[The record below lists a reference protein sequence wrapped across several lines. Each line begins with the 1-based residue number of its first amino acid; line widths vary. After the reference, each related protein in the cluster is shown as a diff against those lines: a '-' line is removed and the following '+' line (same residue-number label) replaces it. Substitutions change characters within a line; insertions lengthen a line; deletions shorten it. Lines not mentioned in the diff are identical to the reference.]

1 MDPKMLAVELR
12 KAGVQAKIVRLS
24 RARRG

>member
-12 KAGVQAKIVRLS
+12 KAGVQPEIVRLL

>member
-1 MDPKMLAVELR
+1 MDPKMLAFELR
-12 KAGVQAKIVRLS
+12 KPGVQLKIVRLL